1 MTDRKETERSGRT
14 GDSLPTGYREV
25 RGAIKDIHRVAVR
38 DPWPGVDSLLAIDW
52 PERSQLSWGGQGG
65 QYQSGV
71 GAVADSWPQPEWP
84 FPGMEN
90 PGHPHSPQH
99 PHR

>member
-1 MTDRKETERSGRT
+1 MTDKKETERSGRT

-38 DPWPGVDSLLAIDW
+38 DPWSGVDSLLTIDW

-71 GAVADSWPQPEWP
+71 GAIADSWTITQ
-84 FPGMEN
+84 MAS
-90 PGHPHSPQH
+90 PGHGYTWAS
-99 PHR
+99 